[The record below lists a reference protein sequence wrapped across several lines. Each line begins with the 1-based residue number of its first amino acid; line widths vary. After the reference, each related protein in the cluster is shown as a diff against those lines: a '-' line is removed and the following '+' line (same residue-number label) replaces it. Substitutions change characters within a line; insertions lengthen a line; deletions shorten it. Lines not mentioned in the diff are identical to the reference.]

1 MRQANA
7 FQDNAALRRS
17 REQLNLGGD
26 HRVSKQA
33 SSVPVSFALE
43 IRVRGQ
49 TSYLHRQHC
58 TGLEDAVRI
67 GRKWFMAFQARN
79 PWFVQDSKRK
89 RIFILLDPET
99 ESLLRQ

>member
-1 MRQANA
+1 MT
-7 FQDNAALRRS
+7 
-17 REQLNLGGD
+17 REKRKVTKQMESVGGD
-26 HRVSKQA
+26 RRGSKQ
-33 SSVPVSFALE
+33 SSSLPLSFALE